1 MRVHDADPAA
11 DLGAFQATAGRMHT
25 HGVTPARS
33 ASTHPSRTA
42 AAPTRRPDRGY
53 GR

>member
-1 MRVHDADPAA
+1 MPILQQTWAHS
-11 DLGAFQATAGRMHT
+11 QATAGRMQT

-33 ASTHPSRTA
+33 VSTHPSRTA
-42 AAPTRRPDRGY
+42 AAPTQTRNQDRGRGF